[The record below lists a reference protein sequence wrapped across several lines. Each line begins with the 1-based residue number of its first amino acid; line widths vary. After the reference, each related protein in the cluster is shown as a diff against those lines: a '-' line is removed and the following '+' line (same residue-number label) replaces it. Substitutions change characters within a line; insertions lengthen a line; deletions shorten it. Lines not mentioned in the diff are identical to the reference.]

1 MPFNLDQVD
10 TVVLAGGMNA
20 TPLFEGATPG
30 YKALLEFAGQPSICY
45 TLAALRALPQ
55 VGRICIAGSEA
66 ALRPAIDAQA
76 TVPAHY
82 DFVPHGD
89 TLLDSLYRGLAHFAD
104 SPMVLIVP
112 ADAPLITPK
121 TIGDFIAACAPVE
134 TSFAQNLCLSVVPQR
149 SFTGE
154 YAGFP
159 KGPNRFRDV
168 AINYG
173 SLMLVDPR
181 LLENTKATRRMNS
194 LFNNHLHPN
203 SSTLGIGMHVG
214 LTYVLGVHLW
224 HLLTIEQMAGIASS
238 RFGVGLIPIALNHP
252 EITIDIDEP
261 ADYEFVKQ
269 QLEAIALSS

>member
-1 MPFNLDQVD
+1 MPFNLDHVD
-10 TVVLAGGMNA
+10 TVVLAGGKNSTA
-20 TPLFEGATPG
+20 LFEGYTPG
-30 YKALLEFAGQPSICY
+30 YKALLEFAGKPSICY
-45 TLAALRALPQ
+45 TLEALRALPQ
-55 VGRICIAGSEA
+55 AGRICIVGVEE
-66 ALRPAIDAQA
+66 ALRPAIDAHTA
-76 TVPAHY
+76 GPVSY
-82 DFVPHGD
+82 DFVPSGD
-89 TLLDSLYRGLAHFAD
+89 TLIDSIYRGLGHFAD
-104 SPMVLIVP
+104 SAMVLILP

-121 TIGDFIAACAPVE
+121 AISDFLAACAPVE

-154 YAGFP
+154 YAELP

-181 LLENTKATRRMNS
+181 LLENTKATRRINS
-194 LFNNHLHPN
+194 LFNNHKDPI
-203 SSTLGIGMHVG
+203 SSALAIGMHVG

-252 EITIDIDEP
+252 EITIDVDEP

-269 QLEAIALSS
+269 QLTMAVAH